1 MRRQLP
7 IVGNPSYYTFIETL
21 TVMGAL
27 TFSINTVPADNPI
40 GFDSANISC
49 GLFADGFESGDTSAW
64 DAVEGLS
71 I

>member
-1 MRRQLP
+1 
-7 IVGNPSYYTFIETL
+7 
-21 TVMGAL
+21 MGAL

-49 GLFADGFESGDTSAW
+49 GLFADDFESGDTSAW
-64 DAVEGLS
+64 DDVEGLS